1 MADRARPEVLTR
13 RALNRATLARQLLLE
28 RSSLGVVDV
37 TEHLVGLQSQT
48 PHTWYVGYWSR
59 MASVTPEEISAEL
72 ESRALVRIAL
82 MRSTIHLVSARDA
95 LALRPLVEPVLVRGM
110 RGNYGKNLTGLDADE
125 LAAAGRELLDEEPL
139 IFSELGR
146 RLAPRW
152 PGRDPM
158 SLAQGVRSYAALAQV
173 TPRGLWGRS
182 GKAAHAPLESWLGR
196 SLSDELDVEELV
208 RRYLG
213 AFGPA
218 TVKDA
223 QQWSGLTRL
232 AEVFDRLRP
241 TLSVFVDEDGR
252 ELYDL
257 RR

>member
-1 MADRARPEVLTR
+1 MAKVLSL
-13 RALNRATLARQLLLE
+13 RALNRATVARQLLLE

-59 MASVTPEEISAEL
+59 MASVTPKEISAEL
-72 ESRALVRIAL
+72 ESRALR
-82 MRSTIHLVSARDA
+82 T
-95 LALRPLVEPVLVRGM
+95 LVEPVLARGM
-110 RGNYGKNLTGLDADE
+110 QGNYGKNLVGLDREE
-125 LAAAGRELLDEEPL
+125 LAAAGRELLDDEPL

-182 GKAAHAPLESWLGR
+182 GKAAHAPLESWLDAPLG
-196 SLSDELDVEELV
+196 DGVTADDLV
-208 RRYLG
+208 LRYLG

-218 TVKDA
+218 SVKDA
-223 QQWSGLTRL
+223 QVWSGLTRL
-232 AEVFDRLRP
+232 AEVFERLRP
-241 TLSVFVDEDGR
+241 RLMAFTDADGR
-252 ELYDL
+252 ELFDL
-257 RR
+257 RRAPRPD